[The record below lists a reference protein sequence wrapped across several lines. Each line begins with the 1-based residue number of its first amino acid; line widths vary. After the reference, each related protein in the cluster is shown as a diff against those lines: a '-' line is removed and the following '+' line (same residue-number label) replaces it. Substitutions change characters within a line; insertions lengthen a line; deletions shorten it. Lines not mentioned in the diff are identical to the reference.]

1 MHWLPLIVVLGLGA
15 RLSLIDM
22 RVHRLPN
29 RDVAVMT
36 VAVLAAIL
44 VQRDAALAQSAAL
57 CALRTL
63 AVYTVVYLVSRG
75 QFGMGDVKYAVPL
88 GLVLGCYSP
97 DAWLVAVMLSF
108 ALSAAVSVALLA
120 LGRLSLRDRLAFGPY
135 MTIATVAAALL
146 L

>member
-44 VQRDAALAQSAAL
+44 VQRDAALAQSAAKPQ
-57 CALRTL
+57 ALTGKPGGKPGGKKDL
-63 AVYTVVYLVSRG
+63 GMIASAYGNVY
-75 QFGMGDVKYAVPL
+75 
-88 GLVLGCYSP
+88 
-97 DAWLVAVMLSF
+97 VAQI
-108 ALSAAVSVALLA
+108 A
-120 LGRLSLRDRLAFGPY
+120 LGEAY
-135 MTIATVAAALL
+135 AASGQPREAARASGQE
-146 L
+146 